1 VFSRLKK
8 KFKDGVQRFKEDFSE
23 AKSKPRSKRKSLFLG
38 FATVLGIFGVVL
50 VGPVLP
56 AIAKDIPK
64 DIPKDT
70 PNSSEVAPAP
80 PTQPPTSAPAR
91 QVITG
96 LSGAAAGLST
106 LAVSSGSFM
115 IGAICGLIVGV
126 GILKAQKW
134 LEK

>member
-1 VFSRLKK
+1 MFSRLKK

-56 AIAKDIPK
+56 AIAK